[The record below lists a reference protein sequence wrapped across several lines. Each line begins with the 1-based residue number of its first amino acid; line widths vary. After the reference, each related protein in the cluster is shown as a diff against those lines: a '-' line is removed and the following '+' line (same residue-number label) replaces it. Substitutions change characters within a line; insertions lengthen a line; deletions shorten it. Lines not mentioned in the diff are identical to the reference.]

1 LKYVAKQRLIY
12 TTFSSKDSCCTTCSI
27 SVDVG

>member
-1 LKYVAKQRLIY
+1 VAKQRLIH

-27 SVDVG
+27 SVDVGQSG